1 MSKDGR
7 PLRIRTGTS
16 DTISVMAVDT
26 ATSIPVA
33 RRLKGFDYAIRNVVS
48 EAHKVEESGHRVHYL
63 NIGDPVLFGFETP
76 PHLVEAV
83 AQAMRDGQNG
93 YTPGAG
99 IIAARIAV
107 ADEYTARGL
116 KMSPDR
122 VVLTSGTSEGI
133 ELALSVLVDPG
144 DEVLVPV
151 PTYPFYSAALT
162 LLGARPVCYQTD
174 PSRGWEPDLD
184 HLRSLISPRT
194 RALVVIHP
202 NNPTGAVYAQKTRLS
217 LLDIAARENLVL
229 LSDEVYSDLVY
240 AGPISPIGS
249 LNEAAPVIS
258 FSSASKAYM
267 APGWRTGWM
276 AVGGHERLDGVL
288 AAIKTLADGRLCTTG
303 PMQHAVPAALQGD
316 RSHQDR
322 FRRQLHER
330 AELTCRRLNGIAGI
344 SCVQPAA
351 AFYAMPKVELPA
363 GRTDVDFVLGLVRS
377 TGILCVHG
385 SGFGT
390 NPADGFFRI
399 VFLAT
404 PDKLDGYFDA
414 IEAFTAEFLS

>member
-1 MSKDGR
+1 MD
-7 PLRIRTGTS
+7 
-16 DTISVMAVDT
+16 MAVDT
-26 ATSIPVA
+26 VASIPVA
-33 RRLKGFDYAIRNVVS
+33 RRLEGFDYAIRNVVS
-48 EAHKVEESGHRVHYL
+48 EARKVEQAGRRVHYL

-83 AQAMRDGQNG
+83 ARAMRDGRNG

-99 IIAARIAV
+99 ILAARVAV
-107 ADEYTARGL
+107 AAEYTACGL
-116 KMSPDR
+116 EMSPDR

-133 ELALSVLVDPG
+133 ELALSVIVDHG

-151 PTYPFYSAALT
+151 PTYPFYSAVLT
-162 LLGARPVCYQTD
+162 LLGAHAVCYNTD

-184 HLRSLISPRT
+184 HLRSLVSPRT
-194 RALVVIHP
+194 KALVVIHP
-202 NNPTGAVYAQKTRLS
+202 NNPTGAVYSEETRRN
-217 LLDIAARENLVL
+217 LLDIADRENLVL
-229 LSDEVYSDLVY
+229 LSDEVYSDLAY
-240 AGPISPIGS
+240 AGPVSPMGS
-249 LNEAAPVIS
+249 LDPAAPVIS

-276 AVGGHERLDGVL
+276 AVGGRDRLDGVL
-288 AAIKTLADGRLCTTG
+288 AAIKTLADGRLCTNG

-322 FRRQLHER
+322 FRRQLQER
-330 AELTCRRLNGIAGI
+330 AALTSQRLNSIEGI

-351 AFYAMPKVELPA
+351 AFYAMPKVELPP
-363 GRTDVDFVLGLVRS
+363 GRTDAEFVLGLLRS

-390 NPADGFFRI
+390 NPANGFFRI

-404 PDKLDGYFDA
+404 PTELAEYFDA
-414 IEAFTAEFLS
+414 IEAFTAEFLG